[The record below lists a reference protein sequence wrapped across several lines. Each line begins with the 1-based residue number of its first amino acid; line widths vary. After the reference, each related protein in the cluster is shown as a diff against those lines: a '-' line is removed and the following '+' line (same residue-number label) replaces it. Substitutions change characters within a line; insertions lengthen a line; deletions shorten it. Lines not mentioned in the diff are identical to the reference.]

1 MPHAI
6 RIHETGGPEVL
17 KWEAVDVPA
26 PAEGEVTIRQT
37 AAGLNYI
44 DIYQR
49 NGLYPIPIPGGLG
62 VEAAGIVEA
71 VGAGV
76 TDFKPGDRVAY
87 AGAIGAYA
95 ELRNLPAAS
104 VLALPD
110 GVSEEDA
117 AATLLKGMTVQFL
130 IRRTYAVGA
139 GDTVLFHA
147 AAGGVGLLACQWLK
161 ALGARVIGTV
171 SSPEKGALAKAN
183 GCDVTI
189 NYREENIV
197 ERVKELTD
205 GAGVPVVYDSVG
217 KDTFETSLD
226 CLHPRGMVVSYGTTT
241 GPVDGVNIGILAAKG
256 SLYVTR
262 PVLGAYIGTRAELEA
277 TAADLFAMMKAGK
290 VKASI
295 GQRYALKDAAR
306 AQTDLAAGKT
316 FGATILRP

>member
-37 AAGLNYI
+37 AVGLNYI

-117 AATLLKGMTVQFL
+117 AAALLKGMTVQFL

-171 SSPEKGALAKAN
+171 SSPEKAALAKAN

-226 CLHPRGMVVSYGTTT
+226 CLHPRGMLVSYGNTT

>member
-1 MPHAI
+1 MSYAI
-6 RIHETGGPEVL
+6 RIHQTGGPEVL
-17 KWEAVDVPA
+17 KWEEVDLPA
-26 PAEGEVTIRQT
+26 PAAGEVMIRQS
-37 AAGLNYI
+37 AVGLNYI

-49 NGLYPIPIPGGLG
+49 DGLYPIPIPGGLG
-62 VEAAGIVEA
+62 VEGAGVIEA

-76 TDFKPGDRVAY
+76 TGFKPGDRVAY
-87 AGAIGAYA
+87 AGAVGAYA
-95 ELRNLPAAS
+95 EVRNVPAAS

-147 AAGGVGLLACQWLK
+147 AAGGVGLLACQWLS

-171 SSPEKGALAKAN
+171 SSPEKAALAKAN
-183 GCDVTI
+183 GCDETI

-197 ERVKELTD
+197 ERVRDLTD

-226 CLHPRGMVVSYGTTT
+226 CLLPRGMLVSYGNTT
-241 GPVDGVNIGILAAKG
+241 GPVDGVNIGVLAAKG

-277 TAADLFAMMKAGK
+277 TAADLFAMMEAGK

-295 GQRYALKDAAR
+295 GQRYALKDAAK
-306 AQTDLAAGKT
+306 AQADLAAGKT
-316 FGATILRP
+316 VGATILRP

>member
-226 CLHPRGMVVSYGTTT
+226 CLHPRGMLVSYGNTT

>member
-1 MPHAI
+1 MSYAI
-6 RIHETGGPEVL
+6 RIHQTGGPEVL

-26 PAEGEVTIRQT
+26 PAEGEVTVRQT

-71 VGAGV
+71 VGPGV
-76 TDFKPGDRVAY
+76 TGFKPGDRVAY

-95 ELRNLPAAS
+95 EIRNLPAAS

-171 SSPEKGALAKAN
+171 SSPEKAALAKAN

-226 CLHPRGMVVSYGTTT
+226 CLHPRGMLVSYGNTT

-306 AQTDLAAGKT
+306 AQADLAAGKT
-316 FGATILRP
+316 FGATILHP